1 MPMDETQTGS
11 ALTALAQ
18 GIKPPMETPPTSGQG
33 IQWEKLL
40 SLLPIILA
48 GMKGG
53 MAGVGGYAQGWSQG
67 ERQNQA
73 MAQRQD
79 EMAYARQRQEKR
91 DAIDE
96 AERSRQRQRQTLQD
110 LQGRFNDVVGA
121 VPLETE
127 YGAST
132 SPDMVG
138 PVRTT
143 PEDRVRTQLQEAG
156 TTLGADPSLVNQVAG
171 QIPAAISQ
179 RKKTAA
185 ANILSNLKGVDPAA
199 LQGKRW
205 MDNLTLDELVKLA
218 GEAGAGFGLPKEQA
232 PPPLREV
239 EEIVGGQRV
248 KTMKRLGEGDSVPV
262 IPSPTAASEPGTWT
276 DTGRVNDRGEAIY
289 INNKTMQTRTVPGM
303 GAKPNMAAEQEQA
316 TKRQVVKEAAN
327 KTLDSIDELLD
338 ESGRLK
344 DNIKTAI
351 GTSRVLNTWRIPG
364 TSAYDANT
372 SVERLRARLVTDL
385 MGELKAQSR
394 TGATGFGQLN
404 QSELKIMQDSA
415 AKLNPGQSEAA
426 FEAELKKIRD
436 RVKMILREPE
446 ASKRSVAPSKGI
458 SILKIEEVK

>member
-1 MPMDETQTGS
+1 
-11 ALTALAQ
+11 
-18 GIKPPMETPPTSGQG
+18 
-33 IQWEKLL
+33 
-40 SLLPIILA
+40 
-48 GMKGG
+48 
-53 MAGVGGYAQGWSQG
+53 
-67 ERQNQA
+67 
-73 MAQRQD
+73 
-79 EMAYARQRQEKR
+79 
-91 DAIDE
+91 
-96 AERSRQRQRQTLQD
+96 
-110 LQGRFNDVVGA
+110 
-121 VPLETE
+121 
-127 YGAST
+127 
-132 SPDMVG
+132 
-138 PVRTT
+138 
-143 PEDRVRTQLQEAG
+143 
-156 TTLGADPSLVNQVAG
+156 
-171 QIPAAISQ
+171 
-179 RKKTAA
+179 
-185 ANILSNLKGVDPAA
+185 
-199 LQGKRW
+199 
-205 MDNLTLDELVKLA
+205 
-218 GEAGAGFGLPKEQA
+218 LPKEQA

-262 IPSPTAASEPGTWT
+262 IPSPTAAAEPGTWT
-276 DTGRVNDRGEAIY
+276 DTGRTNEQGESIY

-436 RVKMILREPE
+436 RVRMILREPE
-446 ASKRSVAPSKGI
+446 ASKRSMAPRKGI